1 MSTTTSPEL
10 AVIYAAIHDV
20 PAVKGVSALQA
31 LERPD
36 GGLVVITRIGLSPSL
51 KLTEIVYV
59 IGEVELA
66 VRHADQRVRAVFVEP
81 DIAADAATPTETI
94 VIRALD

>member
-1 MSTTTSPEL
+1 MPLTSQDL
-10 AVIYAAIHDV
+10 AAIDV
-20 PAVKGVSALQA
+20 AIHAVPSVKGMSALHA
-31 LERPD
+31 YERPD
-36 GGLVVITRIGLSPSL
+36 GRTVIITRVGLSPLL
-51 KLTEIVYV
+51 KLSEIVYV

-66 VRHADQRVRAVFVEP
+66 VRRANDQVAAVFVEP

>member
-1 MSTTTSPEL
+1 MATTPDLT
-10 AVIYAAIHDV
+10 AIDTAIH
-20 PAVKGVSALQA
+20 AVGPIKGVSALHA

-36 GGLVVITRIGLSPSL
+36 GGLVVVARVGLSPAL
-51 KLTEIVYV
+51 RLAEIVFA
-59 IGEVELA
+59 ISEVEHA
-66 VRHADQRVRAVFVEP
+66 VRQADPRVQAVFVEP